1 MPKYLVALAV
11 GGLMEYPEITYQDYQ
26 VIEADS
32 PEEARKIYNERNKC
46 DFFYGEV
53 LHEIKELAIASHDKF
68 LDRYDEALT
77 GESLAEEDMI
87 AQAFSRL
94 AIILGYTNCD
104 KDNNVCYHFDYLNKH
119 FKVTI
124 EVGGKD

>member
-11 GGLMEYPEITYQDYQ
+11 GGLMECPEITYQDYQ
-26 VIEADS
+26 EIEAAS
-32 PEEARKIYNERNKC
+32 PEEARKIYNEKNKC

-53 LHEIKELAIASHDKF
+53 LHEIKELETTPSDEF
-68 LDRYDEALT
+68 LDHYDEILT
-77 GESLAEEDMI
+77 GQSLAEEDMI

-94 AIILGYTNCD
+94 AIVLRYTNCD
-104 KDNNVCYHFDYLNKH
+104 NDNDICYHFDYLNKH

-124 EVGGKD
+124 EVSEKQ